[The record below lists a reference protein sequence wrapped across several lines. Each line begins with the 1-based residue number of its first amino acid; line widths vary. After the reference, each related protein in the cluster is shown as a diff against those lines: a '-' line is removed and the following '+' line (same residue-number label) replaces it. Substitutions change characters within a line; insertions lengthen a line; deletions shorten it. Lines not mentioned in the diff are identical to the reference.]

1 MRSSEFINEGFVDAV
16 KGVVGAIK
24 APVGIGTRL
33 TQWAG
38 SKLPGGAGANATGQ
52 RETSQSVNNAKKA
65 VMQFAGR
72 IGKKITELT
81 PDDVRNSQLVGPNS
95 DKTWDEAVKALKLD
109 PTMPFGSPLTT
120 APAPA
125 TPATTAPAPAPA
137 TPAPAT
143 PAPAPATPAPATP
156 APATPATPMT
166 EDDAPAPATPAT
178 PASPPNPGNADKQLN
193 ALLLKYTQLVQKYA
207 GTDHNQNTPVD
218 LQHFVITSTKEQA
231 TALVDSLTNNTALT
245 DKVMA
250 AYLLELKK
258 MQLVNV
264 QQYEKYIAALRKQA
278 GLPAPVARQRP
289 ADASAPPAQ
298 QNRQLRLRTPP
309 RRRRPRPAATA
320 TPADAAAASPPP
332 SPVEENLRAKYTE
345 FLRES

>member
-16 KGVVGAIK
+16 KGVVRAAK
-24 APVGIGTRL
+24 APVGIGSRL

-81 PDDVRNSQLVGPNS
+81 PDDVRNSQLVGTNS

-109 PTMPFGSPLTT
+109 PAMPFGSPLTT
-120 APAPA
+120 APPPAPPA
-125 TPATTAPAPAPA
+125 PPAPPLPPGDTPADPVELA
-137 TPAPAT
+137 
-143 PAPAPATPAPATP
+143 
-156 APATPATPMT
+156 
-166 EDDAPAPATPAT
+166 EDDAPAPPAP
-178 PASPPNPGNADKQLN
+178 PAPPPNPGNADKQLN

-207 GTDHNQNTPVD
+207 GTDHNQKTPVD

-231 TALVDSLTNNTALT
+231 KALVDSLTNNTALT

-258 MQLVNV
+258 MQLVNAT
-264 QQYEKYIAALRKQA
+264 QYETYIAALRKQA
-278 GLPAPVARQRP
+278 GLPLARPPVAPRKP
-289 ADASAPPAQ
+289 DPTPPA
-298 QNRQLRLRTPP
+298 NRQGRRGRRGRRGRT
-309 RRRRPRPAATA
+309 
-320 TPADAAAASPPP
+320 AAAALAESRWGAARR
-332 SPVEENLRAKYTE
+332 PVEENLRAKYTE